1 MVFSDVVESEHFD
14 LVVADEAW
22 DIDHFLHENPELKR
36 FGFAWLTDFV
46 GWLPMPDADARERF
60 LTADLNAEMLEH
72 RARFGPVRDRSIFVG
87 NPGDVVPD
95 LFGPGLPAIN
105 SWVQANYDFAGYVT
119 GPSRSEQVDPGDLR
133 AVFGAARDEKL
144 CIVTVGG
151 SGVGTHLLNRVLDAV
166 PTIRSR
172 LPELNFLI
180 VTGPRIDPASLPP
193 THGASIVGYVPDLE
207 KYLASCDLAI
217 VQGGLTTCMELTAAN
232 TPFIYVPL
240 RNHFEQNLHVR
251 RRLDQYGAGRCL
263 PYEQAA
269 DPDQLAAAVMTALA
283 VPPAYRPV
291 ETDGAQRV
299 AEMLAELV

>member
-1 MVFSDVVESEHFD
+1 
-14 LVVADEAW
+14 
-22 DIDHFLHENPELKR
+22 
-36 FGFAWLTDFV
+36 
-46 GWLPMPDADARERF
+46 MPDADDAERF

-87 NPGDVVPD
+87 NPADVVPD
-95 LFGPGLPAIN
+95 LFGPGLPAID
-105 SWVQANYDFAGYVT
+105 SWVKENYDFAGYVT
-119 GPSRSEQVDPGDLR
+119 GPNRAEQQLDPGDLR
-133 AVFGAARDEKL
+133 AMFGSARNEKL

-166 PTIRSR
+166 PLIRSR
-172 LPELNFLI
+172 VPELNFLI
-180 VTGPRIDPASLPP
+180 VTGPRIDPASLRP

-269 DPDQLAAAVMTALA
+269 DPDQLAAAVVDVLA
-283 VPPAYRPV
+283 VPAAYRPV
-291 ETDGAQRV
+291 ETDGAERV
-299 AEMLAELV
+299 ARMLAELV